1 MDEVEDLKLKLAAAE
16 ARAVAAEARAFAA
29 EARAFAAEARAA
41 AAEARA
47 VAAEARV
54 AAMENQVAELL
65 EKLNR
70 NSKNSNK
77 PPSAA
82 SPAERLQRR
91 AREQAREKQR
101 KKDEAK
107 KKRGG
112 QPGHEGAQRVLVPA
126 EQVDDIV
133 DHYPTECENCWSSLP
148 TINDSEAQRSQTWE
162 LPPIRPEVIE
172 HRFHA
177 VRCPCCAHTTAA
189 PFVPPPVFG
198 PRVHG
203 IVAMLTGSYHLSRRK
218 ASSLLSD
225 LMGLT
230 ISLGAVSD
238 IEARVSK
245 SLDAAVAEAW
255 ERVSGDEVKHSDGTS
270 WYQCGVLVALWT
282 IATTAA
288 TVFKIV
294 ATGDSKTLKLLLG
307 DAGTL
312 VSDRASALKF
322 WAMHRRQICWA
333 HLLRKFIWFSES
345 SGKSKA
351 LGTDLLD
358 YVKLMFEYWHQV
370 KQGTLTRERFQQLMV
385 PIRAAVE
392 ELLQKGVDAKVKGL
406 SGSCENIL
414 EHRVALW
421 MFVDRDDVEPT
432 NNHGERALRAFVLWR
447 KTSLGTQSE
456 RGNHFA
462 ERMMTVAHTAKKQGK
477 NVFDFVA
484 ATYDATCAGSKR
496 PSLFA

>member
-1 MDEVEDLKLKLAAAE
+1 MGDIEDFKLKLAAAE
-16 ARAVAAEARAFAA
+16 ARAVAAEARAD
-29 EARAFAAEARAA
+29 
-41 AAEARA
+41 
-47 VAAEARV
+47 AAEARV
-54 AAMENQVAELL
+54 AVLEKQVAELL
-65 EKLNR
+65 EKLDR
-70 NSKNSNK
+70 NSGNSNR

-101 KKDEAK
+101 KRDEAK

-112 QPGHEGAQRVLVPA
+112 QPGHDGAQRALVPA
-126 EQVDDIV
+126 EQVDDVV
-133 DHYPTECENCWSSLP
+133 DHRPAQCESCWSALP
-148 TINDSEAQRSQTWE
+148 TIDDKNALRSQTWE

-198 PRVHG
+198 PRVHA
-203 IVAMLTGSYHLSRRK
+203 IVATLTGSYHLSRRK
-218 ASSLLSD
+218 TAALLSD

-238 IEARVSK
+238 IEARVST
-245 SLDAAVAEAW
+245 SLEPAVAEAW

-270 WYQCGVLVALWT
+270 WYQSGVLVALWT

-294 ATGDSKTLKLLLG
+294 ATGDGKTLKLLLG
-307 DAGTL
+307 DTGTL

-333 HLLRKFIWFSES
+333 HLLRKFIWFSER

-370 KQGTLTRERFQQLMV
+370 KQGALTRGRFQQLMV
-385 PIRAAVE
+385 PIRTAVE
-392 ELLQKGVDAKVKGL
+392 ELLQKGVDAKVAGL
-406 SGSCENIL
+406 SGSCEDIL
-414 EHRVALW
+414 EHRAALW
-421 MFVDRDDVEPT
+421 TFVERDDVEPT
-432 NNHGERALRAFVLWR
+432 NNHGERELRAFVLWR

-456 RGNHFA
+456 RGNRFA
-462 ERMMTVAHTAKKQGK
+462 ERMMTVGHTAKKQDK

-484 ATYDATCAGSKR
+484 ATYEAMCTGSER
-496 PSLFA
+496 PSLFS

>member
-1 MDEVEDLKLKLAAAE
+1 MADIDDLKLKLAAAE
-16 ARAVAAEARAFAA
+16 ARAVAV
-29 EARAFAAEARAA
+29 
-41 AAEARA
+41 EARA
-47 VAAEARV
+47 VAAEARAD
-54 AAMENQVAELL
+54 AAEARIAALEKQVAELL

-77 PPSAA
+77 PPSTE

-101 KKDEAK
+101 TKDEEK

-112 QPGHEGAQRVLVPA
+112 QPGHDGAQRALLPA
-126 EQVDDIV
+126 DQVEDVV
-133 DHYPTECENCWSSLP
+133 DHRPVECENCWSPLP
-148 TINDSEAQRSQTWE
+148 TIDDKDAQRSQTWE
-162 LPPIRPEVIE
+162 RPPIRPEVIE

-189 PFVPPPVFG
+189 AFVPPPVFG
-198 PRVHG
+198 PRVHA
-203 IVAMLTGSYHLSRRK
+203 IVATLTGSYHLSRRK
-218 ASSLLSD
+218 TAALLSD

-245 SLDAAVAEAW
+245 SLEHAVAEAW

-270 WYQCGVLVALWT
+270 WYQSGVLVALWT
-282 IATTAA
+282 VATMAA

-294 ATGDSKTLKLLLG
+294 ASGDGKTLQLLLG

-333 HLLRKFIWFSES
+333 HLLRKFIWFSEQ

-385 PIRAAVE
+385 PMRAAVE
-392 ELLQKGVDAKVKGL
+392 DLLQKGRRRQGRGL
-406 SGSCENIL
+406 VRL
-414 EHRVALW
+414 V
-421 MFVDRDDVEPT
+421 
-432 NNHGERALRAFVLWR
+432 
-447 KTSLGTQSE
+447 
-456 RGNHFA
+456 
-462 ERMMTVAHTAKKQGK
+462 
-477 NVFDFVA
+477 
-484 ATYDATCAGSKR
+484 
-496 PSLFA
+496 

>member
-1 MDEVEDLKLKLAAAE
+1 MDVVEDLKQKLAAAE
-16 ARAVAAEARAFAA
+16 ARAVAAEARAD
-29 EARAFAAEARAA
+29 
-41 AAEARA
+41 
-47 VAAEARV
+47 AAEARV
-54 AAMENQVAELL
+54 AALEKQVAELL

-70 NSKNSNK
+70 NSGNSNR
-77 PPSAA
+77 PPSTE
-82 SPAERLQRR
+82 SPAERLLRR
-91 AREQAREKQR
+91 AREQAREKKR

-112 QPGHEGAQRVLVPA
+112 QPGHEGAQRALVPV
-126 EQVDDIV
+126 EQVDGV
-133 DHYPTECENCWSSLP
+133 VHHYPAECEHCWSVLP
-148 TINDSEAQRSQTWE
+148 TVEDRNPQLSQTWE

-177 VRCPCCAHTTAA
+177 VTCSCCAHTTEA

-198 PRVHG
+198 PRVHA
-203 IVAMLTGSYHLSRRK
+203 IVATLTGSYHLSRRK
-218 ASSLLSD
+218 TASLLSD

-245 SLDAAVAEAW
+245 SLEAAVADAW

-282 IATTAA
+282 IATAA
-288 TVFKIV
+288 VTVFKIV
-294 ATGDSKTLKLLLG
+294 ATGDGKTLKLLLG

-312 VSDRASALKF
+312 VSDRATALKF

-333 HLLRKFIWFSES
+333 HLLRKFIWFSERN
-345 SGKSKA
+345 GKSKA

-358 YVKLMFEYWHQV
+358 YVKLMFEYWRQV
-370 KQGTLTRERFQQLMV
+370 KEGTLTRQRFQQLMV

-392 ELLQKGVDAKVKGL
+392 GLLQKGVDAKVSGL
-406 SGSCENIL
+406 SGSCADIL
-414 EHRVALW
+414 EHRAALW
-421 MFVDRDDVEPT
+421 TFVDRDDVEPT
-432 NNHGERALRAFVLWR
+432 NNHGERELRAFVLWR

-477 NVFDFVA
+477 NVFDFVT
-484 ATYDATCAGSKR
+484 ATYAATCAGSKR